1 MPVSQPVRIRICFM
15 LFNELL
21 LVENTPSSYMYLG
34 RVRGRGG
41 EGSLSL
47 VSSTDSNMCMDRLHH
62 CDDTR
67 RNSHRKHET
76 NRRDPRVSSSSA
88 ALDRWLGTR

>member
-1 MPVSQPVRIRICFM
+1 VPVSQPVRIRICFM

-41 EGSLSL
+41 GREPFVGEFHRFKHVHGSTASL
-47 VSSTDSNMCMDRLHH
+47 
-62 CDDTR
+62 
-67 RNSHRKHET
+67 
-76 NRRDPRVSSSSA
+76 
-88 ALDRWLGTR
+88 

>member
-41 EGSLSL
+41 GGGAF
-47 VSSTDSNMCMDRLHH
+47 R
-62 CDDTR
+62 
-67 RNSHRKHET
+67 
-76 NRRDPRVSSSSA
+76 
-88 ALDRWLGTR
+88 